1 MVFPEILLNKGIMA
15 KASNMA
21 SMQEM
26 KAVKVDS
33 LRNCVIKFL
42 RSVPNTL
49 RTPTSL
55 ALFAERAVVR
65 FMKLMQASK
74 RIKKAITCIAE
85 LFSWRNEYIKIKN
98 ACQYDQTL

>member
-65 FMKLMQASK
+65 FMKLMQAIS
-74 RIKKAITCIAE
+74 
-85 LFSWRNEYIKIKN
+85 KIKM
-98 ACQYDQTL
+98 ATAEKIYTYCILPPGLSSKGRLEYK